1 MIVTANKKMI
11 VSRMLAHLQA
21 CEKIYHAAVFST
33 VPNYTSLVFSKG
45 IFTGREKIKI
55 SVNNKPPENAIISVE
70 HGAQIARR
78 SFLKLCVMQL
88 KKIANA
94 EEGEEIPALVF
105 YKNAAFTADEEIK
118 FPRRCE
124 ILDNGL
130 KTGKNEWS
138 AGGVAFKTREQD
150 FPF

>member
-70 HGAQIARR
+70 HGAGM
-78 SFLKLCVMQL
+78 SP
-88 KKIANA
+88 KKSIH
-94 EEGEEIPALVF
+94 GPSQRLTRYI
-105 YKNAAFTADEEIK
+105 
-118 FPRRCE
+118 
-124 ILDNGL
+124 
-130 KTGKNEWS
+130 
-138 AGGVAFKTREQD
+138 GGI
-150 FPF
+150 